1 MVITHLVCSLAQ
13 ALELTST
20 SLRLITVNPRRF
32 GSTNSQEC
40 SHQPQGAYNKVHVSL
55 PSHTRT
61 QHRLLHRHILL
72 SLVLLAQHRS
82 ICVVQ
87 TRTRARKSSLSE
99 APRSPRSSSAQ
110 PFASRRHAAPD
121 THTRAAFP
129 HAGIDV
135 DKRAHPSGAV
145 LVRDFR
151 M

>member
-1 MVITHLVCSLAQ
+1 MYAPWLRPWSSHQLQSGSSP
-13 ALELTST
+13 ST
-20 SLRLITVNPRRF
+20 RDDSGQQTLK
-32 GSTNSQEC
+32 EC

-61 QHRLLHRHILL
+61 HHRLLHRHILL

-87 TRTRARKSSLSE
+87 TRTRARKSSTSE

-110 PFASRRHAAPD
+110 PFESRRHAAPD

-145 LVRDFR
+145 LVRAFR